1 MSVCPIYLCFLWHVE
16 SLGAEF
22 PAFSSADNED
32 DDGLRFRH
40 VQPTIVL
47 KRSSDE
53 EEEEGEEEEFN
64 LPARKEEKRGFSLNQ
79 LIVGA
84 LVLLCVGSFFFS
96 GEFWFWSQI

>member
-1 MSVCPIYLCFLWHVE
+1 M
-16 SLGAEF
+16 
-22 PAFSSADNED
+22 
-32 DDGLRFRH
+32 
-40 VQPTIVL
+40 QPTILL

-53 EEEEGEEEEFN
+53 EEEEEEEFN

-96 GEFWFWSQI
+96 GEFFCDIDTDLKSHKSKSHSVIGPIKQMSYDITHNIGCA